1 MDMFGYIETNL
12 FCIAVLLVM
21 LVALRTSL
29 SRLTNQTILTHIF
42 VMLMIMLSLDIGRSL
57 VNEAV
62 FAGSDVLNH
71 AFFTAILVTNVLLY
85 FQWFRFVGYNMQYRF
100 WRERRSM
107 TLLALPGL
115 VAIALVAGSLK
126 YGWVY
131 TIDENNRLSS
141 GPYSFVY
148 IGCCTVY
155 MVVSC
160 VLAGHRVFLKRYFAD
175 RILNLS
181 LALFGVFTLFGFLL
195 ESIDHSAPF
204 SIYAMVVAV
213 LLVFLEMQARMIS
226 TDPLTKLNNRNQ
238 LNSFLDSKIGQYTE
252 NRKVYLFVLD
262 LDKFKGIN
270 DSFGHKE
277 GDNALNMVAD
287 VLKRVCGPM
296 GCFIS
301 RFGGDEFNLVAF
313 LPSDEEAET
322 LKNTVQTELAKDAA
336 ELPYKLSVSIGYA
349 ASRGRSETVIDLFS
363 RADEALFAEKKSKR

>member
-1 MDMFGYIETNL
+1 MDLFGYIETNV
-12 FCIAVLLVM
+12 FCIAVLVVM

-42 VMLMIMLSLDIGRSL
+42 VMLMIMLTLDIGRVL
-57 VNEAV
+57 VNGAS
-62 FAGSDVLNH
+62 FAGADALNH

-126 YGWVY
+126 FGWVY
-131 TIDENNRLSS
+131 IINENNVFSS
-141 GPYSFVY
+141 GPYAFAY

-155 MVVSC
+155 MFVSC
-160 VLAGHRVFLKRYFAD
+160 LLAGHRVFLKRYFAD

-181 LALFGVFTLFGFLL
+181 LALFGVFTLLGFMI
-195 ESIDHSAPF
+195 ETVDQSAPY
-204 SIYAMVVAV
+204 STYAMVVAV
-213 LLVFLEMQARMIS
+213 LLVFLEMQSRMIS

-313 LPSDEEAET
+313 MSSDEEAEA
-322 LKNTVQTELAKDAA
+322 LKRSVQTELARDAA
-336 ELPYKLSVSIGYA
+336 ELPYKLTVSIGYA

-363 RADEALFAEKKSKR
+363 RADEALFAEKKAKK

>member
-1 MDMFGYIETNL
+1 MDLFGYIEPNV
-12 FCIAVLLVM
+12 FCIAVLVVM

-42 VMLMIMLSLDIGRSL
+42 VMLMIMLALDIGRVL
-57 VNEAV
+57 VNGAS
-62 FAGSDVLNH
+62 FAGADALNH

-115 VAIALVAGSLK
+115 LAIALVAGSLK

-131 TIDENNRLSS
+131 TIDENNVFSS
-141 GPYSFVY
+141 GPYAFAY

-155 MVVSC
+155 MFVSC
-160 VLAGHRVFLKRYFAD
+160 LLAGHRVFLKRYFAD

-181 LALFGVFTLFGFLL
+181 LALFGVFTLLGFMI
-195 ESIDHSAPF
+195 EAVDQSAPY
-204 SIYAMVVAV
+204 STYAMVVAV
-213 LLVFLEMQARMIS
+213 LLVFLEMQSRMIS

-313 LPSDEEAET
+313 MPSDEEAEA
-322 LKNTVQTELAKDAA
+322 LKRSVQTELARDAA
-336 ELPYKLSVSIGYA
+336 ELPYKLTVSIGYA

-363 RADEALFAEKKSKR
+363 RADEALFAEKKAKK